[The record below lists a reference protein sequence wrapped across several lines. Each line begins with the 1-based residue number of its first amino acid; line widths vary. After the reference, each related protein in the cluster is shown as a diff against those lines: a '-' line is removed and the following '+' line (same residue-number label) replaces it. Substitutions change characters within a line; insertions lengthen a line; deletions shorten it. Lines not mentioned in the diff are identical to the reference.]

1 MVNKDATRYFSSYHE
16 QSVAE
21 ALGGEVVSNSGATKY
36 KKGDVLAHQFLID
49 CKTSLE
55 EKNQVTVKK
64 DDLIKIRDESISMG
78 KRKSALC
85 FNFGKGTENYYVIS
99 ERDMKDYIA
108 YLREYEGE

>member
-1 MVNKDATRYFSSYHE
+1 MNHF
-16 QSVAE
+16 
-21 ALGGEVVSNSGATKY
+21 
-36 KKGDVLAHQFLID
+36 
-49 CKTSLE
+49 
-55 EKNQVTVKK
+55 
-64 DDLIKIRDESISMG
+64 MG